1 MDREG
6 TFSIEGDLREMY
18 AVMMYIR
25 DGLIFKTKFYI
36 ARALLIGLRYSVV
49 RRQFKNI
56 SGQKEET

>member
-1 MDREG
+1 
-6 TFSIEGDLREMY
+6 MY
-18 AVMMYIR
+18 AVMMFIR
-25 DGLIFKTKFYI
+25 NGMVMKTKWFI